1 MSNNKKGGIYGK
13 GYYIALILCAA
24 AIGISGYMYYRN
36 ANETKDQLQEPVA
49 DVAVSNQQEEDVKV
63 KGRNVLV
70 VQVNMNNEILYY
82 YGDEAKR
89 VTVSDVQPADLRKI
103 AKEFIANPE
112 NKANMP
118 EFHPAD
124 PPLPLLGAYPITKNH
139 IISVQTDRSTKYDVY
154 FQIQNELM
162 AAYNELRDEFAR
174 EKFGKYFRDL
184 TEDERLAVTG
194 VYPMKISEAEPKKYG
209 GN

>member
-1 MSNNKKGGIYGK
+1 MAKKKRKVPGLNGSSLADISF
-13 GYYIALILCAA
+13 ILLIFFL
-24 AIGISGYMYYRN
+24 ITTSMDTDTGLVRRLPPPPD
-36 ANETKDQLQEPVA
+36 K
-49 DVAVSNQQEEDVKV
+49 NQQEEDVKV

-70 VQVNMNNEILYY
+70 VSVNMNNEIMYY
-82 YGDEAKR
+82 YGDESKR
-89 VTVSDVQPADLRKI
+89 VTVTDVKPEDLRKI

-124 PPLPLLGAYPITKNH
+124 PPLPMLGAYPVTKNH
-139 IISVQTDRSTKYDVY
+139 IISVQTDRSTRYDVY

-162 AAYNELRDEFAR
+162 AAYNELRNEFAR

-184 TEDERLAVTG
+184 NEDERLAVTG

>member
-1 MSNNKKGGIYGK
+1 MAKKKRKVPGLNGSSLADISF
-13 GYYIALILCAA
+13 ILLIFFL
-24 AIGISGYMYYRN
+24 ITTSMDTDTGLVRRLPPPP
-36 ANETKDQLQEPVA
+36 DP
-49 DVAVSNQQEEDVKV
+49 NQMEEDVKV

-70 VQVNMNNEILYY
+70 VSVNMNNEIMYY
-82 YGDEAKR
+82 YGDESKR
-89 VTVSDVQPADLRKI
+89 VTKMDVQVSELREI

-124 PPLPLLGAYPITKNH
+124 PPLPLLGAYPVTKNH
-139 IISVQTDRSTKYDVY
+139 IISVQTDRSTSYEVY

-162 AAYNELRDEFAR
+162 AAYNELRDEFSR
-174 EKFGKYFRDL
+174 EKFGKYYRHLDP
-184 TEDERLAVTG
+184 ESDEALAVRG
-194 VYPMKISEAEPKKYG
+194 VYPLKISEAEPKKYG

>member
-1 MSNNKKGGIYGK
+1 MAKKKRKVPGLNGSSLADISF
-13 GYYIALILCAA
+13 ILLIFFL
-24 AIGISGYMYYRN
+24 ITTSMDTDTGLVRRLPPPPDPN
-36 ANETKDQLQEPVA
+36 QL
-49 DVAVSNQQEEDVKV
+49 EEDVKV
-63 KGRNVLV
+63 KGRNVFV
-70 VQVNMNNEILYY
+70 VSVNMNNEIMYY
-82 YGDEAKR
+82 YGDESKR
-89 VTVSDVQPADLRKI
+89 VTKMDVHPSELREI
-103 AKEFIANPE
+103 AKEFVANPE

-162 AAYNELRDEFAR
+162 AAYNELRNEFAR

-184 TEDERLAVTG
+184 NEDERLAVTG

>member
-1 MSNNKKGGIYGK
+1 MAKKKRKVPGLNGSSLADISF
-13 GYYIALILCAA
+13 ILLIFFL
-24 AIGISGYMYYRN
+24 ITTSMDTDTGLVRRLPPPP
-36 ANETKDQLQEPVA
+36 DP
-49 DVAVSNQQEEDVKV
+49 NQQEEDVKV

-70 VQVNMNNEILYY
+70 VSVNMNNEIMYY
-82 YGDEAKR
+82 YGDESKR
-89 VTVSDVQPADLRKI
+89 VTKMDVEVSELREI

-124 PPLPLLGAYPITKNH
+124 PPLPLLGAYPVTKNH
-139 IISVQTDRSTKYDVY
+139 IISVQTDRSTSYEVY

-162 AAYNELRDEFAR
+162 AAYNELRDEFSR
-174 EKFGKYFRDL
+174 EKFGKYYRHLDP
-184 TEDERLAVTG
+184 ESDEALAVRG
-194 VYPMKISEAEPKKYG
+194 VYPLKISEAEPKKYG

>member
-1 MSNNKKGGIYGK
+1 MAKKKRKVPGLNGSSLADISF
-13 GYYIALILCAA
+13 ILLIFFL
-24 AIGISGYMYYRN
+24 ITTSMDTDTGLVRRLPPPP
-36 ANETKDQLQEPVA
+36 DP
-49 DVAVSNQQEEDVKV
+49 NQMEDDVKV
-63 KGRNVLV
+63 KGRNVFV
-70 VQVNMNNEILYY
+70 VSVNMNNEIMYY
-82 YGDEAKR
+82 YVDESKR
-89 VTVSDVQPADLRKI
+89 VSKQGVQVSELREV

-124 PPLPLLGAYPITKNH
+124 PPLPILGAYPVTKNH
-139 IISVQTDRSTKYDVY
+139 IISVQTDRTTKYEVY

-162 AAYNELRDEFAR
+162 AAYNELRDELAR

-184 TEDERLAVTG
+184 SEDERLAVTG

>member
-1 MSNNKKGGIYGK
+1 MAKKKRKVPGLNGSSLADISF
-13 GYYIALILCAA
+13 ILLIFFLVTTSMDTDTGLA
-24 AIGISGYMYYRN
+24 RRLPPPP
-36 ANETKDQLQEPVA
+36 DP
-49 DVAVSNQQEEDVKV
+49 NQMEEDVKV

-70 VQVNMNNEILYY
+70 VSVNMNNEIMYY
-82 YGDEAKR
+82 YGDESKR
-89 VTVSDVQPADLRKI
+89 VTKMDVQVSELREI

-124 PPLPLLGAYPITKNH
+124 PPLPLLGAYPVTKNH
-139 IISVQTDRSTKYDVY
+139 IISVQTDRSTSYEVY

-162 AAYNELRDEFAR
+162 AAYNELRDEFSR
-174 EKFGKYFRDL
+174 EKFGKYYRHLDP
-184 TEDERLAVTG
+184 ESDEALAVRG
-194 VYPMKISEAEPKKYG
+194 VYPLKISEAEPKKYG

>member
-1 MSNNKKGGIYGK
+1 MARKKRKVPGLNGSSLADISF
-13 GYYIALILCAA
+13 ILLIFFL
-24 AIGISGYMYYRN
+24 ITTSMDTDTGLVRRLPQPP
-36 ANETKDQLQEPVA
+36 DP
-49 DVAVSNQQEEDVKV
+49 NQQEEDVKV

-70 VQVNMNNEILYY
+70 VQVNMNNEIMYY
-82 YGDEAKR
+82 YGDESKR
-89 VTVSDVQPADLRKI
+89 VSKSGVQISELREI

-139 IISVQTDRSTKYDVY
+139 IISVQTDRSTSYDVY

-162 AAYNELRDEFAR
+162 AAYNELRDEFAM
-174 EKFGKYFRDL
+174 EKFGRHYAHFDP
-184 TEDERLAVTG
+184 ESDEALAVRG
-194 VYPMKISEAEPKKYG
+194 VYPLKISEAEPKKYG

>member
-1 MSNNKKGGIYGK
+1 MAKKKRKVPGLNGSSLADISF
-13 GYYIALILCAA
+13 ILLIFFL
-24 AIGISGYMYYRN
+24 ITTSMDTDTGLVRRLPQPP
-36 ANETKDQLQEPVA
+36 DP
-49 DVAVSNQQEEDVKV
+49 NQQEEDVKV

-70 VQVNMNNEILYY
+70 VSVNMNNEIMFY

-89 VTVSDVQPADLRKI
+89 HTEFNVEPSRLREV

-112 NKANMP
+112 NKSNMP

-124 PPLPLLGAYPITKNH
+124 PPLPIFGAYPVTKNH
-139 IISVQTDRSTKYDVY
+139 IISVQTDRSTQYDVY

-162 AAYNELRDEFAR
+162 AAYNELRDELAR
-174 EKFGKYFRDL
+174 EKFGKYYRDL
-184 TEDERLAVTG
+184 TEDEALAVRG
-194 VYPMKISEAEPKKYG
+194 VYPLKISEAEPKKYG

>member
-1 MSNNKKGGIYGK
+1 MAKKKRKVPGLNGSSLADISF
-13 GYYIALILCAA
+13 ILLIFFLVTTSMDTDT
-24 AIGISGYMYYRN
+24 GLVRRLPPPP
-36 ANETKDQLQEPVA
+36 DP
-49 DVAVSNQQEEDVKV
+49 NQQEEDVKV

-70 VQVNMNNEILYY
+70 VSVNLNNEIMYY
-82 YGDEAKR
+82 YGDESKR
-89 VTVSDVQPADLRKI
+89 VTQMGVKPEDLRVI
-103 AKEFIANPE
+103 AKEFVANPG

-124 PPLPLLGAYPITKNH
+124 PPLPILGAYPITKNH
-139 IISVQTDRSTKYDVY
+139 IISVQTDRGTKYEVY

-162 AAYNELRDEFAR
+162 AAYNELRDEFAMS
-174 EKFGKYFRDL
+174 KFGKHYNDL
-184 TEDERLAVTG
+184 HPESDEALAVRG

>member
-1 MSNNKKGGIYGK
+1 MAKKKRKVPGLNGSSLADISF
-13 GYYIALILCAA
+13 ILLIFFLVTTSMDTDTGLA
-24 AIGISGYMYYRN
+24 RRLPPPP
-36 ANETKDQLQEPVA
+36 DP
-49 DVAVSNQQEEDVKV
+49 NQMEEDVKV

-70 VQVNMNNEILYY
+70 VSVNMNNEIMYY

-89 VTVSDVQPADLRKI
+89 VTQMGVKPEDLRAV

-124 PPLPLLGAYPITKNH
+124 PPLPLLGAYPVTKNH
-139 IISVQTDRSTKYDVY
+139 IISVQTDRSTSYDVY

-162 AAYNELRDEFAR
+162 AAYNELRDELSR
-174 EKFGKYFRDL
+174 EKFGKYYRHLDP
-184 TEDERLAVTG
+184 ESDEALAIRG
-194 VYPMKISEAEPKKYG
+194 VYPLKISEAEPKKYG

>member
-1 MSNNKKGGIYGK
+1 MAKKKRKVPGLNGSSLADISF
-13 GYYIALILCAA
+13 ILLIFFL
-24 AIGISGYMYYRN
+24 ITTSMDTDTGLVRRLPQPP
-36 ANETKDQLQEPVA
+36 DP
-49 DVAVSNQQEEDVKV
+49 NQQEEDVKV

-70 VQVNMNNEILYY
+70 VSVNMNNEIMFY

-89 VTVSDVQPADLRKI
+89 HTEFNVEPSRLREV

-112 NKANMP
+112 NKSNMP

-124 PPLPLLGAYPITKNH
+124 PPLPIFGAYPVTKNH
-139 IISVQTDRSTKYDVY
+139 IISVQTDRSTSYDVY

-162 AAYNELRDEFAR
+162 AAYNELRDELAR
-174 EKFGKYFRDL
+174 EKFGKYYRDL
-184 TEDERLAVTG
+184 TEDEALAVRG
-194 VYPMKISEAEPKKYG
+194 VYPLKISEAEPKKYG

>member
-1 MSNNKKGGIYGK
+1 MARKKRKVPGLNGSSLADISF
-13 GYYIALILCAA
+13 ILLIFFL
-24 AIGISGYMYYRN
+24 ITTSMDTDTGLVRRLPQPP
-36 ANETKDQLQEPVA
+36 DP
-49 DVAVSNQQEEDVKV
+49 NQQEEDVKV

-70 VQVNMNNEILYY
+70 VSVNMNNEIMYY

-89 VTVSDVQPADLRKI
+89 VTRMDVQPSDLREI

-112 NKANMP
+112 NKENMP

-124 PPLPLLGAYPITKNH
+124 PPLPLLGAYPVTKNH

-174 EKFGKYFRDL
+174 AKFGKFFRDL

>member
-1 MSNNKKGGIYGK
+1 MAKKKRKVPGLNGSSLADISF
-13 GYYIALILCAA
+13 ILLIFFL
-24 AIGISGYMYYRN
+24 ITTSMDTDTGLVRRLPPPPDPN
-36 ANETKDQLQEPVA
+36 QL
-49 DVAVSNQQEEDVKV
+49 DEDVKV
-63 KGRNVLV
+63 KGRNVFV
-70 VQVNMNNEILYY
+70 VSVNMNNEIMYY
-82 YGDEAKR
+82 YGDESKR
-89 VTVSDVQPADLRKI
+89 VSKTGVQPEELREI

-124 PPLPLLGAYPITKNH
+124 PPLPILGAYPVTKNH
-139 IISVQTDRSTKYDVY
+139 IISVQTDRSTSYEVY

-162 AAYNELRDEFAR
+162 AAYNELRDEMAR
-174 EKFGKYFRDL
+174 EKFGKYYRHLDP
-184 TEDERLAVTG
+184 ESDEALAIRG

>member
-1 MSNNKKGGIYGK
+1 MARKKRKVPGLNGSSLADISF
-13 GYYIALILCAA
+13 ILLIFFL
-24 AIGISGYMYYRN
+24 ITTSMDTDTGLVRRLPQPP
-36 ANETKDQLQEPVA
+36 DP
-49 DVAVSNQQEEDVKV
+49 NQQEEDVKV

-89 VTVSDVQPADLRKI
+89 VTVTDVQPADLRKV

-139 IISVQTDRSTKYDVY
+139 IISVQTDRSTQYDVY

>member
-1 MSNNKKGGIYGK
+1 MAKKKRKVPGLNGSSLADISF
-13 GYYIALILCAA
+13 ILLIFFL
-24 AIGISGYMYYRN
+24 ITTSMDTDTGLVRRLPPPPDPN
-36 ANETKDQLQEPVA
+36 QL
-49 DVAVSNQQEEDVKV
+49 EEDVKV

-89 VTVSDVQPADLRKI
+89 VTVQDVKPEDLRKI

-124 PPLPLLGAYPITKNH
+124 PPLPILGAYPVTKNH
-139 IISVQTDRSTKYDVY
+139 IISVQTDRSTQYDVY

-162 AAYNELRDEFAR
+162 AAYNELRDELAR

>member
-1 MSNNKKGGIYGK
+1 MARKKRKVPGLNGSSLADISF
-13 GYYIALILCAA
+13 ILLIFFL
-24 AIGISGYMYYRN
+24 ITTSMDTDTGLVRRLPPPP
-36 ANETKDQLQEPVA
+36 DP
-49 DVAVSNQQEEDVKV
+49 NQMEEDVKV

-70 VQVNMNNEILYY
+70 VSVSMNNEIMYY
-82 YGDEAKR
+82 YGDESKR
-89 VTVSDVQPADLRKI
+89 VTVMDVKPEELRAI

-124 PPLPLLGAYPITKNH
+124 PPLPLLGAYPVTKNH
-139 IISVQTDRSTKYDVY
+139 IISVQTDRSTSYEVY

-162 AAYNELRDEFAR
+162 AAYNELRDEFSR
-174 EKFGKYFRDL
+174 EKFGKYYRHLDP
-184 TEDERLAVTG
+184 ESDEALAVRG
-194 VYPMKISEAEPKKYG
+194 VYPLKISEAEPKKYG

>member
-1 MSNNKKGGIYGK
+1 MARKKRKVPGLNGSSLADISF
-13 GYYIALILCAA
+13 ILLIFFL
-24 AIGISGYMYYRN
+24 ITTSMDTDTGLVRRLPQPP
-36 ANETKDQLQEPVA
+36 DP
-49 DVAVSNQQEEDVKV
+49 NQQEEDVKV

-82 YGDEAKR
+82 YGDESKR
-89 VTVSDVQPADLRKI
+89 VTRMDVQPSDLREI

>member
-1 MSNNKKGGIYGK
+1 MAKKKRKVPGLNGSSLADISF
-13 GYYIALILCAA
+13 ILLIFFLVTTSMDTDTGLA
-24 AIGISGYMYYRN
+24 RRLPQPP
-36 ANETKDQLQEPVA
+36 DP
-49 DVAVSNQQEEDVKV
+49 NQQEEDVKV

-70 VQVNMNNEILYY
+70 VSVNMNNEIMYY

-89 VTVSDVQPADLRKI
+89 VTKMDVQPSELREI

-112 NKANMP
+112 NKPNMP

-124 PPLPLLGAYPITKNH
+124 PPLPIFGAYPVTKNH
-139 IISVQTDRSTKYDVY
+139 IISVQTDRSTSYDVY

-162 AAYNELRDEFAR
+162 AAYNELRDELSR
-174 EKFGKYFRDL
+174 EKFGKEYKYLDPDS
-184 TEDERLAVTG
+184 DEALGIRG

>member
-1 MSNNKKGGIYGK
+1 MARKKRKVPGLNGSSLADISF
-13 GYYIALILCAA
+13 ILLIFFL
-24 AIGISGYMYYRN
+24 ITTSMDTDTGLVRRLPPPP
-36 ANETKDQLQEPVA
+36 DP
-49 DVAVSNQQEEDVKV
+49 NQMEEDVKV

-70 VQVNMNNEILYY
+70 VSVNMNNEIMYY
-82 YGDEAKR
+82 YGDESKR
-89 VTVSDVQPADLRKI
+89 VTMMDVKPEELRAI

-124 PPLPLLGAYPITKNH
+124 PPLPLLGAYPVTKNH
-139 IISVQTDRSTKYDVY
+139 IISVQTDRATKYEVY

-162 AAYNELRDEFAR
+162 AAYNELREEFSR
-174 EKFGKYFRDL
+174 EKFGKYYRHLDP
-184 TEDERLAVTG
+184 ESDEALAVRG
-194 VYPMKISEAEPKKYG
+194 VYPLKISEAEPKKYG

>member
-1 MSNNKKGGIYGK
+1 MAKKKRKVPGLNGSSLADISF
-13 GYYIALILCAA
+13 ILLIFFL
-24 AIGISGYMYYRN
+24 ITTSMDTDTGLVRRLPPPP
-36 ANETKDQLQEPVA
+36 DP
-49 DVAVSNQQEEDVKV
+49 NQQEEDVKV

-70 VQVNMNNEILYY
+70 VSVNMNNEIMYY
-82 YGDEAKR
+82 YGDESKR
-89 VTVSDVQPADLRKI
+89 VTKMDVDVSELREI

-124 PPLPLLGAYPITKNH
+124 PPLPLLGAYPVTKNH
-139 IISVQTDRSTKYDVY
+139 IISVQTDRSTSYEVY

-162 AAYNELRDEFAR
+162 AAYNELRDEFSR
-174 EKFGKYFRDL
+174 EKFGKYYRHLDP
-184 TEDERLAVTG
+184 ESDEALAVRG
-194 VYPMKISEAEPKKYG
+194 VYPLKISEAEPKKYG

>member
-1 MSNNKKGGIYGK
+1 MAKKKRKVPGLNGSSLADISF
-13 GYYIALILCAA
+13 ILLIFFLVTTSMDTDT
-24 AIGISGYMYYRN
+24 GLVRRLPPPP
-36 ANETKDQLQEPVA
+36 DP
-49 DVAVSNQQEEDVKV
+49 NQQEDDVKV

-70 VQVNMNNEILYY
+70 VSVNMNNEIMYY
-82 YGDEAKR
+82 YGDESKR
-89 VTVSDVQPADLRKI
+89 VTVTDVQPEDLREI

-112 NKANMP
+112 NKSNMP

-124 PPLPLLGAYPITKNH
+124 PPLPLLGAHPVTKNH
-139 IISVQTDRSTKYDVY
+139 IISVQTDRSTKYEVY

-162 AAYNELRDEFAR
+162 AAYNELRNEFAR

>member
-1 MSNNKKGGIYGK
+1 MAKKKRKVPGLNGSSLADISF
-13 GYYIALILCAA
+13 ILLIFFL
-24 AIGISGYMYYRN
+24 ITTSMDTDTGLVRRLPQPP
-36 ANETKDQLQEPVA
+36 DP
-49 DVAVSNQQEEDVKV
+49 NQQEEDVKV

-89 VTVSDVQPADLRKI
+89 VTVSDVQPSDLRKV

>member
-1 MSNNKKGGIYGK
+1 MAKKKRKVPGLNGSSLADISF
-13 GYYIALILCAA
+13 ILLIFFL
-24 AIGISGYMYYRN
+24 ITTSMDTDTGLVRRLPPPPDPN
-36 ANETKDQLQEPVA
+36 QL
-49 DVAVSNQQEEDVKV
+49 EEDVKV

-70 VQVNMNNEILYY
+70 VSVNMNNQIMYY
-82 YGDEAKR
+82 YGDESKR
-89 VTVSDVQPADLRKI
+89 VTVQDVKPEDLRAV

-124 PPLPLLGAYPITKNH
+124 PPLPLLGAYPVTKNH
-139 IISVQTDRSTKYDVY
+139 IISVQTDRSTSYEVY

-174 EKFGKYFRDL
+174 EKFGRYYRHLDP
-184 TEDERLAVTG
+184 ESDEALAVRG
-194 VYPMKISEAEPKKYG
+194 VYPLKISEAEPKKYG

>member
-1 MSNNKKGGIYGK
+1 MARKKRKVPGLNGSSLADISF
-13 GYYIALILCAA
+13 ILLIFFL
-24 AIGISGYMYYRN
+24 ITTSMDTDTGLVRRLPPPPDPN
-36 ANETKDQLQEPVA
+36 QL
-49 DVAVSNQQEEDVKV
+49 EEDVKV

-89 VTVSDVQPADLRKI
+89 VTVTGVQPGDLRKI

-124 PPLPLLGAYPITKNH
+124 PPLPLLGAYPVTKNH
-139 IISVQTDRSTKYDVY
+139 IISVQTDRSTKYEVY